1 MGERNARS
9 LGSAYGR
16 LYGPIAV
23 AAVLI
28 ASQPLIEPDVSG
40 PSTAVLRFGPREEDP
55 SWLDTAGDSLVAW
68 PWPTTG
74 FGLVSLLLLI
84 GVIAGTVAATLRP
97 ACGPRI
103 PAAVAVLSAA
113 LLLMLLVKPGTDG
126 SGPGVGYVRH
136 HPPGLTGAGWAAL
149 ALSLLAAGLAAAHA
163 LQLRRL
169 GRTVAPR

>member
-40 PSTAVLRFGPREEDP
+40 ASTAVLRIEPLGEDP
-55 SWLDTAGDSLVAW
+55 SWLDTAGDSLAAW

-74 FGLVSLLLLI
+74 FDVISLILLI
-84 GVIAGTVAATLRP
+84 GVTAGTVAATLRP

-113 LLLMLLVKPGTDG
+113 LLLTLLVKPGTDG

-136 HPPGLTGAGWAAL
+136 HSPGLTGAGSAAL
-149 ALSLLAAGLAAAHA
+149 TLSLLAAGLAAAHA
-163 LQLRRL
+163 LQVRRL
-169 GRTVAPR
+169 ARAVAPG